1 MIGTIALSAGGRRI
15 ATWIAVNPPYEM
27 PHIPTFPSHH
37 GWAASQATASTPSSV
52 SSAVYSSSATPPDEP
67 VPRTSTRH
75 RAYPR
80 AANHAPRA
88 WSAARRQL
96 SLPYGMSS
104 RIAGCRARL
113 SGRQMFADS
122 SIPSRTRIRASQ
134 STVTSKRGAL
144 AERSRSVIRRKS
156 RWRWGRPRA
165 EPIPCDHALME
176 DRFVRR
182 SRRGAYRNAWIIV
195 WHDEVDRPDGSP
207 GIYGVVHFANVAAG
221 VVAIDDEDRIVLV
234 GQHRY
239 TLDTYSWEIPE
250 GGVPAGESPIDG
262 ARRGLREETG
272 LEAAH
277 WDELLQVELSNSV
290 SDERAVLFFATDL
303 HHGLASPDPTEA
315 LAVRWVPFDEALA
328 MTTDGRITDVMS
340 VVAIQR
346 VALDRRAARRG

>member
-1 MIGTIALSAGGRRI
+1 
-15 ATWIAVNPPYEM
+15 
-27 PHIPTFPSHH
+27 
-37 GWAASQATASTPSSV
+37 
-52 SSAVYSSSATPPDEP
+52 
-67 VPRTSTRH
+67 
-75 RAYPR
+75 
-80 AANHAPRA
+80 
-88 WSAARRQL
+88 
-96 SLPYGMSS
+96 
-104 RIAGCRARL
+104 
-113 SGRQMFADS
+113 
-122 SIPSRTRIRASQ
+122 
-134 STVTSKRGAL
+134 
-144 AERSRSVIRRKS
+144 
-156 RWRWGRPRA
+156 
-165 EPIPCDHALME
+165 ME

-182 SRRGAYRNAWIIV
+182 SRRVAYDNPWITV

-262 ARRGLREETG
+262 ARRELREETG

-303 HHGLASPDPTEA
+303 HHGLASPDPTER

-346 VALDRRAARRG
+346 VALDRRAAGRG